1 MAIEYNIQVQGLV
14 LIVIAKGTDETFEQA
29 ATYSAAVIEAAI
41 SSRCKKILCD
51 ERQLD
56 YHLSTF
62 ETFNLAEYAAQ
73 YAKHVVKIAI
83 VCNSKHLN
91 DGKFYETVS
100 RNRGMIIR
108 VTSDFEEAKLWLE
121 M

>member
-1 MAIEYNIQVQGLV
+1 MAIEYQIQVQGSLLV
-14 LIVIAKGTDETFEQA
+14 VVAKGADESFEQA
-29 ATYSAAVIEAAI
+29 TTYSAAVIEAAI
-41 SSRCKKILCD
+41 SSQCKKILCD

-56 YHLSTF
+56 YQLSTF
-62 ETFNLAEYAAQ
+62 EIFNLAEYASQ

-108 VTSDFEEAKLWLE
+108 VTSDFEEAKRWLE